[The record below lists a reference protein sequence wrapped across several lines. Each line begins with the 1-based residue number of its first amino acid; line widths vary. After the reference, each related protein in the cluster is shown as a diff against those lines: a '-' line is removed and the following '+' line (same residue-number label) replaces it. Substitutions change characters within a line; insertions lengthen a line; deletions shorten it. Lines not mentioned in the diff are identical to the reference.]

1 MPQKKT
7 IFQLLWG
14 AVLILTGIGVFYR
27 IPQVMPRI
35 RQIHQF
41 AGILP
46 FVSFCFYLLGAL
58 LIVGGLQRIYRY
70 YRRDTGPK
78 AK

>member
-1 MPQKKT
+1 MTQRKT
-7 IFQLLWG
+7 TLQLLWG
-14 AVLILTGIGVFYR
+14 TVLILAGIGVFYR

-35 RQIHQF
+35 RRIHQF

-46 FVSFCFYLLGAL
+46 FVSFCFYLLGVL
-58 LIVGGLQRIYRY
+58 LIGGGLQRIFRY
-70 YRRDTGPK
+70 FRGSSGPG